1 LAPGSVVIFDR
12 KNNWELDQY
21 NTATLREDWTWDL
34 GSKSIENG
42 SIFMILECHSS
53 DGGYVRAIGVDRKR
67 VMLPLEYL
75 RPI

>member
-1 LAPGSVVIFDR
+1 MAPGSVVIFDR
-12 KNNWELDQY
+12 KNNWQLDQY

-42 SIFMILECHSS
+42 SIFMVLECHSF
-53 DGGYVRAIGVDRKR
+53 DGGYVRAIGADKTR

-75 RPI
+75 RLI